1 MTDET
6 SQWATERRERARE
19 LRERGW
25 SYEAIAAQVSNE
37 RGGVTTPWGVYADLH
52 PEKTPDQ
59 IREWMQRHHP
69 NRDAWAMAYY
79 AEHDP
84 DALRR
89 MEEADAREER
99 YLASLPE
106 GALDYPPTTE
116 GKE

>member
-6 SQWATERRERARE
+6 PQWATERRERARE
-19 LRERGW
+19 LREQGW

-37 RGGVTTPWGVYADLH
+37 RGVVTTPWGVYADLH
-52 PEKTPDQ
+52 PEKTPAQ
-59 IREWMQRHHP
+59 LAEWMQRWHP
-69 NRDAWAMAYY
+69 DADAWHMDYL

-84 DALRR
+84 ERLHRLH
-89 MEEADAREER
+89 EANAREER